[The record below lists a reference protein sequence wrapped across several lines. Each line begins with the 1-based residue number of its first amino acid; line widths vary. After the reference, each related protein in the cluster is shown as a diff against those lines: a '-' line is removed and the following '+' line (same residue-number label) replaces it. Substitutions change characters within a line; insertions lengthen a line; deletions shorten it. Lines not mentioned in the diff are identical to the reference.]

1 MWTAQA
7 AAEYFLAYMILT
19 KVTLRVQTSVRGQDA
34 PSARQIDVIGTG
46 EYSNS
51 TWRGAADFPDR
62 NFEMA
67 KAFDLD
73 SSPGHLLRRAQQYC
87 NDLYTNEKA
96 DGKLTQRQFAVL
108 FAVDQHDGVSQTD
121 LVAMTGIDRSTLAD
135 MIVRLQG
142 KDFLARKRT
151 DEDQRANSVRITTN
165 GRKML
170 RSSTPAIQ
178 RSDAQILEALPARAR
193 AEFLKCLMLIAKAG
207 TDTQL
212 AAEEDGR
219 KAKGRKR
226 R

>member
-1 MWTAQA
+1 
-7 AAEYFLAYMILT
+7 
-19 KVTLRVQTSVRGQDA
+19 
-34 PSARQIDVIGTG
+34 
-46 EYSNS
+46 
-51 TWRGAADFPDR
+51 
-62 NFEMA
+62 MA
-67 KAFDLD
+67 KAFDLET
-73 SSPGHLLRRAQQYC
+73 SPGHLLRRAQQYS
-87 NDLYTNEKA
+87 NDLYTNEND

-121 LVAMTGIDRSTLAD
+121 LVSMTGIDRSTLAD

-151 DEDQRANSVRITTN
+151 EEDQRANSVRITST

-170 RSSTPAIQ
+170 RASMPAIQ

-193 AEFLKCLMLIAKAG
+193 VELLKYLILIAKAG
-207 TDTQL
+207 MAAQL
-212 AAEEDGR
+212 AANENGR